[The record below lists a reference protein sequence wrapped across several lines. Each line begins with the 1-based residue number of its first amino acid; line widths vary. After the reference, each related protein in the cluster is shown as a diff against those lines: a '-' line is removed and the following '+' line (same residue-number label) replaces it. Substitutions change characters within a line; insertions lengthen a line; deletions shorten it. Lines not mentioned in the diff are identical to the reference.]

1 MSRRRVV
8 ILGAGGRDFHDFN
21 VALRHDPDTEVV
33 AFTAAQ
39 IPGIAGRRYPPSL
52 AGPHH
57 PDGIP
62 IVAEDELPRL
72 ITDEAID
79 VVYLSYSDLAHV
91 DVMHKASIVLAAGAD
106 FGLIGP
112 RRTMLQSTKPV
123 VAVSAARTGS
133 GKSQTSRWVG
143 SMLRDAGLAVSL
155 MRHPMPYGHL
165 ESMRLQR
172 FETLADIDASN
183 PTIEEREEYEAPV
196 RAGLLMWAGV
206 DYEEILQAAEAESD
220 VIVWDGG
227 NNDAPFL
234 RPDLL
239 ITVLDALRPGH
250 EMAYH
255 PGEANL
261 RMADV
266 VVVNKVDQADPA
278 DIAAVEASVA
288 AVNPDAEVIHTA
300 SPVRL
305 EPGPDVAGKRVLVV
319 EDGPTTTHGGMAWGA
334 GTVAARAAG
343 VAELV
348 DPRPHAVGSIVDA
361 FAEYP
366 HIGPVL
372 PAMGYGAEQLAELA
386 ETIRRVPCDVVI
398 TGTPIDLAHVLEV
411 GHPIRHA
418 TYGSEQ
424 VAGRPLEEILSE
436 VVGRPVG

>member
-1 MSRRRVV
+1 
-8 ILGAGGRDFHDFN
+8 
-21 VALRHDPDTEVV
+21 
-33 AFTAAQ
+33 
-39 IPGIAGRRYPPSL
+39 
-52 AGPHH
+52 
-57 PDGIP
+57 
-62 IVAEDELPRL
+62 
-72 ITDEAID
+72 
-79 VVYLSYSDLAHV
+79 
-91 DVMHKASIVLAAGAD
+91 
-106 FGLIGP
+106 
-112 RRTMLQSTKPV
+112 
-123 VAVSAARTGS
+123 
-133 GKSQTSRWVG
+133 
-143 SMLRDAGLAVSL
+143 
-155 MRHPMPYGHL
+155 
-165 ESMRLQR
+165 
-172 FETLADIDASN
+172 
-183 PTIEEREEYEAPV
+183 TIEEREEYEAPV

>member
-234 RPDLL
+234 RPNLL

-424 VAGRPLEEILSE
+424 V
-436 VVGRPVG
+436 